1 MLGQY
6 KYAVGKFS
14 NRISAEHA
22 LKVLTTSGVQT
33 DQISIFVID
42 AEHDEQFGEAGINV
56 RDWYKAYDG
65 TATCATITGSLL
77 GAVVGCLIGLGLLV
91 VPGVGPFLL
100 IGTSGT
106 TLATTIAGT
115 GVGLASGSLI
125 SAISSLRTT
134 SEQGG
139 ADSEHVLQNNYLLIV
154 KGTKEEVRHAESIL
168 SRWCKVLS

>member
-6 KYAVGKFS
+6 KYAVGTFP

-22 LKVLTTSGVQT
+22 LKGLTTSGVQAE
-33 DQISIFVID
+33 QISIFVID
-42 AEHDEQFGEAGINV
+42 TEHDEQFDEVGIGA
-56 RDWYKAYDG
+56 RGWYKAYDG

-106 TLATTIAGT
+106 TLATTLAGT

-125 SAISSLRTT
+125 SALSSLRST
-134 SEQGG
+134 SEQGE
-139 ADSEHVLQNNYLLIV
+139 AESDPVFQNNYLLIV

-168 SRWCKVLS
+168 SM